1 MTLCWE
7 LTFQRH
13 IPKVDH
19 SSALIG
25 GILCM
30 RSMYSTLSELVS
42 SMSENL
48 AVSGTVN
55 LQRSWKACKWNPW
68 RKTEKC
74 RFVKQMSCRQWLWT
88 RKLHTP
94 FPWYCSRPYPIPT
107 ASKISSH
114 PVPTEIVP
122 SQPCS
127 HGYCPRPN
135 PFPMHLQKSQFLS
148 QDNFKSPLRIQ
159 THKQTQCVTHQ

>member
-1 MTLCWE
+1 MRVLDNYDGMTLCWE

-55 LQRSWKACKWNPW
+55 LPRSWKACKWNPW

-88 RKLHTP
+88 RKLHIP
-94 FPWYCSRPYPIPT
+94 FPWYCSRPHSIPT
-107 ASKISSH
+107 ASKISVIHQWSLQSSEYH
-114 PVPTEIVP
+114 CEPRGYRGGSPTAV
-122 SQPCS
+122 QA
-127 HGYCPRPN
+127 
-135 PFPMHLQKSQFLS
+135 
-148 QDNFKSPLRIQ
+148 
-159 THKQTQCVTHQ
+159 